1 MDPLRKEEYA
11 RLLLSLVP
19 ESGANIG
26 NVSLRNQL
34 QERITALGDALTDE
48 EYWPLRDYVI
58 DQGLIEQ
65 GRGRGGSVHR
75 VAAAPPAEA
84 AAAPEVIA
92 AVAEAD
98 LYEPFHAAVRAGYT
112 KVNRIKRFIS
122 EITARQGRR
131 STGGKWTRPDVTLI
145 AVRTYQFATPNKRI
159 EVITFEVKPDLDTA
173 FEGIFEALAHSAFA
187 HRSYLAVK
195 VPEGDDEIADDRIVG
210 ECTRHGMGYI
220 TFTNEADYETY
231 DIVVGARL
239 NEPDPENVDN
249 FVKTQISQEKQE
261 DLSEFLR

>member
-1 MDPLRKEEYA
+1 LE
-11 RLLLSLVP
+11 
-19 ESGANIG
+19 
-26 NVSLRNQL
+26 
-34 QERITALGDALTDE
+34 
-48 EYWPLRDYVI
+48 
-58 DQGLIEQ
+58 
-65 GRGRGGSVHR
+65 
-75 VAAAPPAEA
+75 
-84 AAAPEVIA
+84 
-92 AVAEAD
+92 
-98 LYEPFHAAVRAGYT
+98 
-112 KVNRIKRFIS
+112 
-122 EITARQGRR
+122 
-131 STGGKWTRPDVTLI
+131 
-145 AVRTYQFATPNKRI
+145 
-159 EVITFEVKPDLDTA
+159 TA